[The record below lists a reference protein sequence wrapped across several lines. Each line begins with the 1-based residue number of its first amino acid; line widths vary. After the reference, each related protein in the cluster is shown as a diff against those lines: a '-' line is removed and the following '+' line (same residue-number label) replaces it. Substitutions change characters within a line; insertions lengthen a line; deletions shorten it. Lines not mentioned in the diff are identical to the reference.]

1 MIERYSRE
9 EMSNIWTDQNRY
21 EAWLEVEI
29 LACEA
34 WSELGYIPKEDVKSV
49 LQNVHRTLEERGY
62 NAVNQ
67 IVGYLLSGDPAYIPR
82 QNEARNQIRHIDRDV
97 IMEELV
103 SNYLKESKN

>member
-1 MIERYSRE
+1 MENFDKTMKFSYE
-9 EMSNIWTDQNRY
+9 E
-21 EAWLEVEI
+21 
-29 LACEA
+29 
-34 WSELGYIPKEDVKSV
+34 IPKEDVKSV
-49 LQNVHRTLEERGY
+49 LQKVHRTLEERGY

-67 IVGYLLSGDPAYIPR
+67 IVGYLLSGDPAYIQR

>member
-1 MIERYSRE
+1 MENFDKTMKFKYEDIPE
-9 EMSNIWTDQNRY
+9 ED
-21 EAWLEVEI
+21 
-29 LACEA
+29 
-34 WSELGYIPKEDVKSV
+34 
-49 LQNVHRTLEERGY
+49 VHRTLEERGY

-103 SNYLKESKN
+103 SNYLSESKE

>member
-1 MIERYSRE
+1 MENFDKTMKFSYE
-9 EMSNIWTDQNRY
+9 E
-21 EAWLEVEI
+21 
-29 LACEA
+29 
-34 WSELGYIPKEDVKSV
+34 IPKEDVKSV

-82 QNEARNQIRHIDRDV
+82 QTEARNQIRHIDRDV

>member
-1 MIERYSRE
+1 MKKFQRK
-9 EMSNIWTDQNRY
+9 MSNQFFRM
-21 EAWLEVEI
+21 
-29 LACEA
+29 
-34 WSELGYIPKEDVKSV
+34 
-49 LQNVHRTLEERGY
+49 Y